1 MAKLYFNYGAMAS
14 GKTIEVI
21 ETVYKYNSKNMHAV
35 LAKPR
40 IDTRGNDKVVSR
52 IGMERETDF
61 TIGKNE
67 TFIEHLK
74 K

>member
-1 MAKLYFNYGAMAS
+1 
-14 GKTIEVI
+14 
-21 ETVYKYNSKNMHAV
+21 MHAV

-74 K
+74 NMKILLVW